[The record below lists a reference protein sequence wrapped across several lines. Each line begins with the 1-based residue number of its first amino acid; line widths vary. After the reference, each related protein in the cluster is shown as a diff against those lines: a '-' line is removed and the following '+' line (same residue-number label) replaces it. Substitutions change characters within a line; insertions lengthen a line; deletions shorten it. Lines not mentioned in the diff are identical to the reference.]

1 MTLWRTQNPEKMG
14 KFDPRHQAQG
24 GQHLYRFVCK
34 HHLIRGDTMVK
45 PVNSI
50 CMDTPF
56 KLSNN
61 PLIYFALL

>member
-1 MTLWRTQNPEKMG
+1 MLIGFNKSDLTYGYRPKV
-14 KFDPRHQAQG
+14 DYYQAQG

-50 CMDTPF
+50 CMDTP
-56 KLSNN
+56 
-61 PLIYFALL
+61 